1 MNAQTKE
8 LRFEQSEPERLDKFL
23 AEVLPE
29 HSRSQFQELI
39 ASGKVWVDGQ
49 VCLKP
54 ALKLSA
60 GQMVSVELLAPQAQG
75 IPAENL
81 PLDVIYIDENT
92 IVINKPAGLIVHP
105 GAGHSTGT
113 VVNAALYRWPE
124 IRQVGEPERPGV
136 VHRLDKET
144 SGVLVLA
151 RTQSAYAWLVR
162 QFKSRKT
169 EKYYL
174 ALVDGHPPTPNGRIE
189 AAVGRDAK
197 FRQKMAVVYEGKG
210 RKAVSEY
217 FTKQSFRDHTLLE
230 VRPFTGRTHQIRVHL
245 AYLGCPVVG
254 DRVYGRRK
262 ASFPLERFFLHAAKL
277 RIILPGEKDLT
288 EFQAALPDDL
298 KEVLN
303 TLSAMEDV

>member
-1 MNAQTKE
+1 MNTLIKVLHFQQTE
-8 LRFEQSEPERLDKFL
+8 MERLDKYL
-23 AEVLPE
+23 AEAFPE
-29 HSRSQFQELI
+29 FSRSQFQELI
-39 ASGKVWVDGQ
+39 ASGRVRVDGQ
-49 VCLKP
+49 VCVKP
-54 ALKLSA
+54 ALKLA
-60 GQMVSVELLAPQAQG
+60 TGQEVSVELPAEIKPG

-81 PLDVIYIDENT
+81 PLDVIYLDEHT

-105 GAGHSTGT
+105 GAGHTSGT
-113 VVNAALYRWPE
+113 IVNAALYRWPE

-151 RTQSAYAWLVR
+151 RTQSAYTWLVR

-174 ALVDGHPPTPNGRIE
+174 ALVDGHPPTPSGRIE
-189 AAVGRDAK
+189 AAVGRDTK

-230 VRPFTGRTHQIRVHL
+230 VHPLTGRTHQIRVHL

-262 ASFPLERFFLHAAKL
+262 PSMPIERFFLHAAKL
-277 RIILPGEKDLT
+277 KLILPGENDLT
-288 EFQAALPDDL
+288 EFQAMLPDDL

-303 TLSAMEDV
+303 TLSEME